1 MTTGPTPRTPPHHGG
16 ENGKPG
22 RGPAADFGLAVG
34 LLVLDVIVA
43 LITLLPVMNEA
54 GYHFFDTAANSD
66 FDSTSTE
73 LTLIIL
79 GAVAGLSAWP
89 LLRGRFFLSGWL
101 QILVA
106 GALWG
111 WTLYGAAQGGA

>member
-1 MTTGPTPRTPPHHGG
+1 MTTEPTPRTPPHHGG
-16 ENGKPG
+16 DNGE
-22 RGPAADFGLAVG
+22 RRREPAADFGLAAG
-34 LLVLDVIVA
+34 LLVLDVIGA
-43 LITLLPVMNEA
+43 LVTLLPVMNEA

-73 LTLIIL
+73 LTLIVL

-106 GALWG
+106 AALWG